1 MRMRTLRMREVQR
14 IFTYKCNEDEDP
26 MVREVQRI
34 FTYNCD
40 EDEGLQDEE
49 GEEDIYL

>member
-1 MRMRTLRMREVQR
+1 MRMRDHRMREVR
-14 IFTYKCNEDEDP
+14 
-26 MVREVQRI
+26 RI

-40 EDEGLQDEE
+40 EDEGPQNEG